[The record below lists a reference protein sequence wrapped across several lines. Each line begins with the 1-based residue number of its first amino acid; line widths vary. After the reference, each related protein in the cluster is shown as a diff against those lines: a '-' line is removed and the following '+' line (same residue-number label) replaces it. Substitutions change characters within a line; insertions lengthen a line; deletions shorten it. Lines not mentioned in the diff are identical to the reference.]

1 MRTILLT
8 TLVLLPMPV
17 ASAAAHPATLGFENL
32 ARAAMASVIVPPEWD
47 GVWTV
52 VDSVYHCE
60 GGFITTGAGTDSIC
74 EGKDFSLVRGSIA
87 LTCAGT
93 ADATTL
99 DETCTGSGPDG
110 TDCIVSETVAIHGT
124 HTDDSYFLVFT
135 FNFTWTGTGCGGAI
149 PQCIQENRYGTRTGG
164 APADFCATPTKPS
177 SWGRI
182 KARYR

>member
-17 ASAAAHPATLGFENL
+17 ASAVAHPATLGFESL

-99 DETCTGSGPDG
+99 DETYGVRPGRHGLYCQRDG
-110 TDCIVSETVAIHGT
+110 RDPWNPHGRLLFSRLHIQLHVDGNRMRWC
-124 HTDDSYFLVFT
+124 HTPMHP
-135 FNFTWTGTGCGGAI
+135 G
-149 PQCIQENRYGTRTGG
+149 
-164 APADFCATPTKPS
+164 K
-177 SWGRI
+177 
-182 KARYR
+182 